1 MTKNVSLAR
10 IEDLFYVWF
19 GEGLLSKVVIQLLT
33 IETHVIQPIYTTYM
47 RLITSRHI
55 YVRAAGNKLTI
66 EMAIVVK
73 GVIKYGFFYNET
85 SVYKVANN
93 EVEIRSQ
100 T

>member
-1 MTKNVSLAR
+1 M
-10 IEDLFYVWF
+10 F
-19 GEGLLSKVVIQLLT
+19 GLKDCCYSATDNRNTCYPTNIHNLY
-33 IETHVIQPIYTTYM
+33 ET
-47 RLITSRHI
+47 ITSRHI